1 MGQLDPSQPKNDA
14 KLKIVSF
21 FLEFQILTSLEIGT
35 RRGGDEVAVWDLPFS
50 FGFLLERLGM
60 QYYYYWSPSLTKKL
74 FFLEMI
80 RVD

>member
-1 MGQLDPSQPKNDA
+1 MIQPQPKNDT

-35 RRGGDEVAVWDLPFS
+35 RRGGDEVAVLDLPFFSWIS
-50 FGFLLERLGM
+50 FGKARDAIFL
-60 QYYYYWSPSLTKKL
+60 SLVTKSYKKVV
-74 FFLEMI
+74 FLEMI

>member
-35 RRGGDEVAVWDLPFS
+35 RQGGDEVAVWDLPFFFWIS
-50 FGFLLERLGM
+50 FGKAQDAILLL
-60 QYYYYWSPSLTKKL
+60 LVTKPFS